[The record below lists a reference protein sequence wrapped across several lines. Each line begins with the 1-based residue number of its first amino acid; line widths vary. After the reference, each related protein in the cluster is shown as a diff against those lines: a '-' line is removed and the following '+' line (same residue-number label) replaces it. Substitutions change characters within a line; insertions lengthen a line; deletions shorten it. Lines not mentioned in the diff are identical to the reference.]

1 VLLTGM
7 SGYTLSIRLIISLA
21 CDDASPAAAAA
32 AAKMN
37 SFISPS
43 CIDTVK
49 NHRRYFCPELGVG
62 IENR

>member
-1 VLLTGM
+1 MLLIGM

-32 AAKMN
+32 AKMN

-49 NHRRYFCPELGVG
+49 NHRRYFSPELGVG